1 MTDKALAERLRK
13 LAQAYRSVVVVDV
26 TSINEATDLDRAAD
40 LIEQMAQAK
49 PSRSERLREAGFTP
63 RDKRIA
69 CDECGQ
75 LVSQQFLPI
84 HKCEQRGEPVA
95 WLRCNAMQWRK
106 PGPVTAEHP
115 LECLIVVPALRQA
128 DGDWW
133 IEGSKFLADDAPIA
147 WCADTSIARAALAQ
161 YGIKEQSDE

>member
-1 MTDKALAERLRK
+1 MTNKALAARLREHAN
-13 LAQAYRSVVVVDV
+13 LHREHLPQDHEQQQWTA
-26 TSINEATDLDRAAD
+26 DLDRAAD

-84 HKCEQRGEPVA
+84 HKCEQRGEP
-95 WLRCNAMQWRK
+95 L
-106 PGPVTAEHP
+106 
-115 LECLIVVPALRQA
+115 
-128 DGDWW
+128 
-133 IEGSKFLADDAPIA
+133 
-147 WCADTSIARAALAQ
+147 
-161 YGIKEQSDE
+161 SDEQVRTLVQTMDWPPSVTEIVRAVEQAHGIRSEK